1 MEAHWFAFIIL
12 SILCSTEA
20 KLTKKQPRSVA
31 KRQFQVGDLDN
42 VLGQL
47 GLCSPPVVLS
57 HGTVTLHGGLSV
69 GDTAS
74 IACLS
79 GYRLDGVDQITC
91 LGGTDNG
98 GWSDP
103 MPTCVQECS
112 GLYTAPRGKLY
123 SPGHPGNYP
132 MDVTCAYTLSAPPGT
147 GIHIRLASFSTE
159 DGYDFLRV
167 YNGADTSSGA
177 VRSFSGPMP
186 GDDDARQYKS
196 TSTQLFLRFN
206 SDSSSTDAGFVVD
219 YEHYDLSTR
228 ECDEPGTLAYGTQVV
243 TGMLEGDFIFYTCDP
258 GYVLHGPQAIMCL
271 PGDNRVW
278 SDSPPTCVAEC
289 GGDFHDPSGILL
301 SPNYPNL
308 YPTNQNCYYTVTVS
322 PGNYLELTV
331 KAFQTEST
339 HDALQIRDGGD
350 SSAALIGSYSGTSL
364 SVGDAIRTTSYELY
378 MWFKTDA
385 SSQHTGFKLEYQ
397 ALDITSL
404 QCDDPGTPSYSSR
417 VETGLSAGDTI
428 TYTCN
433 PGYTMHGSATVTC
446 LTGDRRVWDSAPPT
460 CHAECGGNW
469 QDPSGTM
476 LSPNYPSL
484 YPINQNCYYTV
495 TAAPGNYLE
504 LTVKAFRTES
514 TYDVLQIRDGGDN
527 SATVIGSY
535 SGTSL
540 AANDVIKTTSYQLY
554 MWFKTD
560 SSTQHNGF
568 KIEYQAV
575 DINLRQ
581 CDDPGTPTYAS
592 RPVSATFAAGN
603 SITYSCDP
611 GYTMHGT
618 PTITCLTG
626 DSRVWSA
633 APPTCSA
640 ECGGDWSDLTGAIL
654 SPDFPNVYPFSNT
667 CYYTITVTSGYI
679 IALTVDV
686 FSTEANY
693 DYLEIRDGGGS
704 SATMIGRYSGSGL
717 SPNDVIESTSNQ
729 LWLKFTSD
737 SSDSRQG
744 FRIYYD
750 SSYVDTRPCDD
761 PGTPSYSSR
770 VVEGFGAGDKITYTC
785 NPGYTMHGSATITC
799 LTGDSRVWDAA
810 PPTCRAECGSD
821 WTAPTGAVLSPN
833 YPSTYGYNRNCIY
846 TISVQPGQ
854 GIRLTVR
861 DFVTENGDDYLQI
874 RDGIDGSA
882 TLIGQYSGSQ
892 LHTGDVIESTSYQL
906 HFRFWADS
914 TSTYTGFHID
924 YQVFDI
930 TLRSC
935 DDPGTPSYS
944 SRVQTGLSA
953 GDTITYTCNPGYT
966 MHGSATITC
975 LTGNSRVWSAAP
987 PTCTAECGSDWTAPA
1002 GAVLSPNYPSTYGYN
1017 RNCVYTISVQPGQG
1031 IRLTVRDFRTEV
1043 SDDYLQIRDG
1053 VDSSAT
1059 LIGQYSGS
1067 QLSTGQVLESTSHQ
1081 LWFKFW
1087 ADSSSAYSG
1096 FHIDYA
1102 AFDMTL
1108 RDCDEPGTPSYSSR
1122 VVEGFGAGDSITYTC
1137 NPGYTMHGSATITC
1151 LTGNSRVWDAAPP
1164 TCRAECGSDWT
1175 APTGAVLSPNY
1186 PSTYGYNRNCIY
1198 TISVQPGQ
1206 GIRLTVRDFRTEVSD
1221 DYLQIRDGMD
1231 SSATLIGQYSGS
1243 QLSTGQVLEST
1254 SHQLWFKFWAD
1265 SSSAYSGFHIDYAAF
1280 DITLRGCDDPGTP
1293 SYSSRVVEGFGAGDK
1308 ITYTC
1313 NPGYTMHGSAT
1324 ITCLTGDSRVWD
1336 AAPPTCRAECGADWT
1351 GPRGAVLSPN
1361 YPSSYGYNQNCYY
1374 TVTVSPGEYIQL
1386 TVRSFRTEDSDDY
1399 LEIRNGADSSGT
1411 LLSRYSGSDLSAGD
1425 VLKSTSYQLYF
1436 KFHSDSSSNYQGFHI
1451 DYQAVDIGLRQCEDP
1466 GTPTYAS
1473 RPVVA
1478 TFSAGQAITYACNP
1492 GYTMHGAPTITCLT
1506 GDDRVWSDAPPTC
1519 VAECGGDYRYASSG
1533 AVLSPNY
1540 PGSYGNN
1547 KDCYYTITQDSGSGI
1562 RLTVRDFYLQSS
1574 GDYLDIR
1581 DGPDVSAALIGRYDG
1596 SDLSAGDVIESTGY
1610 TLWLRFHSD
1619 SIYSYTGFHI
1629 DFARYDL
1636 TYRECDD
1643 PGTPSY
1649 SSRVVEGF
1657 GPGDKITYTCNPGY
1671 TMHGSATITCLTGA
1685 NRVWS
1690 SAPPSCDAECGSDWT
1705 SSTGAVL
1712 SPNYPSSY
1720 PSNQN
1725 CYYTITVSP
1734 GSFIQ
1739 LTVRAFYMGSSSGD
1753 YLEIRD
1759 GGSSTASLIS
1769 RYTSSQLSAGDVIK
1783 STSYQLWFKF
1793 YSDSR
1798 YSSTGFLIDYT
1809 EMDISLRSCDDPGTP
1824 SYSTRA
1830 VTGFSAGQS
1839 ITFTCNPGYTMHG
1852 GSTITC
1858 LTGNSRVWS
1867 DANPTCTAECG
1878 SDWTASTGAVLS
1890 PNYPSSYPSNQN
1902 CYYTITVSPGSF
1914 IQLTVRAFYTGSNS
1928 GDYLEIRDGG
1938 AESATRIGRYYGSQ
1952 LSTGDVIK
1960 STSYQLWF
1968 KFRSDS
1974 TYTYSGYHIDYAEMD
1989 ISLRSCDD
1997 PGTPSYSTRA
2007 VTGFSAGQSITFTCN
2022 PGYTMHGGST
2032 ITCLTGNS
2040 RVWSDANPTCT
2051 AECGSDWTASTGA
2064 VLSPNYPSSYPSNQ
2078 NCYYTI
2084 TVSPGSFIQL
2094 TVRAFYTGSSSGD
2107 YLEIRDGGT
2116 ETDTRIGR
2124 YSGSALST
2132 GDVIKSTSYQLWF
2145 KFRSDSTY
2153 TYSGFHID
2161 YAETDINL
2169 RSCDDPGTPS
2179 YSSRAVTG
2187 FSAGQSITF
2196 TCNPGYTMHGDA
2208 TITCLTGNSRVW
2220 SDANPTCVAECG
2232 SDWTASTGAV
2242 LSPNYPSSY
2251 PSNQNCYYTITVSP
2265 GSFIQLTVRAF
2276 YTGSNSG
2283 DYLEIRDGGTE
2294 TDTRIG
2300 RYSGSGLSER
2310 DVIKSTSY
2318 QLWFKFRSD
2327 STYTYSG
2334 FHIDYAAVDI
2344 SLRSC
2349 DDPGTPP
2356 NSNRAMTTFDAG
2368 NSITYTCNPGY
2379 TMHGSATITCLT
2391 GDSRVWS
2398 EDPPSCVAEC
2408 GGDWREPTG
2417 AILSPNYPSSY
2428 SSSQTCYYTIT
2439 VEPGRTIRL
2448 TVRAFYTQSSS
2459 DYLEIH
2465 DGPDISAALIGR
2477 YSGSGLSNS
2486 DVISSTTNQL
2496 WFKFRSDSSINYS
2509 GFKLDY
2515 EAV

>member
-1151 LTGNSRVWDAAPP
+1151 LTGN
-1164 TCRAECGSDWT
+1164 
-1175 APTGAVLSPNY
+1175 
-1186 PSTYGYNRNCIY
+1186 
-1198 TISVQPGQ
+1198 
-1206 GIRLTVRDFRTEVSD
+1206 
-1221 DYLQIRDGMD
+1221 
-1231 SSATLIGQYSGS
+1231 
-1243 QLSTGQVLEST
+1243 
-1254 SHQLWFKFWAD
+1254 
-1265 SSSAYSGFHIDYAAF
+1265 
-1280 DITLRGCDDPGTP
+1280 
-1293 SYSSRVVEGFGAGDK
+1293 
-1308 ITYTC
+1308 
-1313 NPGYTMHGSAT
+1313 
-1324 ITCLTGDSRVWD
+1324 SRVWD

>member
-20 KLTKKQPRSVA
+20 KLTKKPRSVA

-132 MDVTCAYTLSAPPGT
+132 LDATCAYTLSAPPGT

-228 ECDEPGTLAYGTQVV
+228 ECDEPGTLAFGTQVV
-243 TGMLEGDFIFYTCDP
+243 TGMLEGDFIFYTCDL

-278 SDSPPTCVAEC
+278 SDSPPACVAEC

-433 PGYTMHGSATVTC
+433 PGYTMHGSATITC

-527 SATVIGSY
+527 SATGIGSY

-603 SITYSCDP
+603 SITYTCDP

-717 SPNDVIESTSNQ
+717 SPNDVIQSTSNQ

-799 LTGDSRVWDAA
+799 LTG
-810 PPTCRAECGSD
+810 
-821 WTAPTGAVLSPN
+821 
-833 YPSTYGYNRNCIY
+833 
-846 TISVQPGQ
+846 
-854 GIRLTVR
+854 
-861 DFVTENGDDYLQI
+861 
-874 RDGIDGSA
+874 
-882 TLIGQYSGSQ
+882 
-892 LHTGDVIESTSYQL
+892 
-906 HFRFWADS
+906 
-914 TSTYTGFHID
+914 
-924 YQVFDI
+924 
-930 TLRSC
+930 
-935 DDPGTPSYS
+935 
-944 SRVQTGLSA
+944 
-953 GDTITYTCNPGYT
+953 
-966 MHGSATITC
+966 
-975 LTGNSRVWSAAP
+975 
-987 PTCTAECGSDWTAPA
+987 
-1002 GAVLSPNYPSTYGYN
+1002 
-1017 RNCVYTISVQPGQG
+1017 
-1031 IRLTVRDFRTEV
+1031 
-1043 SDDYLQIRDG
+1043 
-1053 VDSSAT
+1053 
-1059 LIGQYSGS
+1059 
-1067 QLSTGQVLESTSHQ
+1067 
-1081 LWFKFW
+1081 
-1087 ADSSSAYSG
+1087 
-1096 FHIDYA
+1096 
-1102 AFDMTL
+1102 
-1108 RDCDEPGTPSYSSR
+1108 
-1122 VVEGFGAGDSITYTC
+1122 
-1137 NPGYTMHGSATITC
+1137 
-1151 LTGNSRVWDAAPP
+1151 NSRVWDAAPP
-1164 TCRAECGSDWT
+1164 TCRAECG
-1175 APTGAVLSPNY
+1175 
-1186 PSTYGYNRNCIY
+1186 
-1198 TISVQPGQ
+1198 
-1206 GIRLTVRDFRTEVSD
+1206 E
-1221 DYLQIRDGMD
+1221 
-1231 SSATLIGQYSGS
+1231 
-1243 QLSTGQVLEST
+1243 
-1254 SHQLWFKFWAD
+1254 
-1265 SSSAYSGFHIDYAAF
+1265 
-1280 DITLRGCDDPGTP
+1280 
-1293 SYSSRVVEGFGAGDK
+1293 
-1308 ITYTC
+1308 
-1313 NPGYTMHGSAT
+1313 
-1324 ITCLTGDSRVWD
+1324 
-1336 AAPPTCRAECGADWT
+1336 DWT

-1374 TVTVSPGEYIQL
+1374 TITVSPGEYIQL

-1451 DYQAVDIGLRQCEDP
+1451 DYQGVDIGLRQCEDP

-1478 TFSAGQAITYACNP
+1478 TFSAGQAITYTCNP

-1759 GGSSTASLIS
+1759 GGSSSASLIS
-1769 RYTSSQLSAGDVIK
+1769 RYTSSQLSAGDLIK

-1852 GSTITC
+1852 GATITC

-1938 AESATRIGRYYGSQ
+1938 
-1952 LSTGDVIK
+1952 
-1960 STSYQLWF
+1960 
-1968 KFRSDS
+1968 
-1974 TYTYSGYHIDYAEMD
+1974 
-1989 ISLRSCDD
+1989 
-1997 PGTPSYSTRA
+1997 
-2007 VTGFSAGQSITFTCN
+2007 
-2022 PGYTMHGGST
+2022 
-2032 ITCLTGNS
+2032 
-2040 RVWSDANPTCT
+2040 
-2051 AECGSDWTASTGA
+2051 
-2064 VLSPNYPSSYPSNQ
+2064 
-2078 NCYYTI
+2078 
-2084 TVSPGSFIQL
+2084 
-2094 TVRAFYTGSSSGD
+2094 
-2107 YLEIRDGGT
+2107 T

-2161 YAETDINL
+2161 YAEIDISL

-2196 TCNPGYTMHGDA
+2196 TCNPGYTMHGGA

-2220 SDANPTCVAECG
+2220 SDPNPTCVAECG

-2344 SLRSC
+2344 FLRSC

-2356 NSNRAMTTFDAG
+2356 NSNRAVTTFEAG

-2398 EDPPSCVAEC
+2398 EDLPSCVAEC

-2448 TVRAFYTQSSS
+2448 TVGAFYTESGS

>member
-132 MDVTCAYTLSAPPGT
+132 LDATCAYTLSAPPGT

-228 ECDEPGTLAYGTQVV
+228 ECDEPGTLAFGTQVV
-243 TGMLEGDFIFYTCDP
+243 TGMLEGDFIFYTCDL

-278 SDSPPTCVAEC
+278 SDSPPACVAEC

-433 PGYTMHGSATVTC
+433 PGYTMHGSATITC

-527 SATVIGSY
+527 SATGIGSY

-603 SITYSCDP
+603 SITYTCDP

-717 SPNDVIESTSNQ
+717 SPNDVIQSTSNQ

-799 LTGDSRVWDAA
+799 LTGNSRVWDAA

-861 DFVTENGDDYLQI
+861 DFVTENLDDYLQI

-882 TLIGQYSGSQ
+882 TLIGRYSGSQ

-906 HFRFWADS
+906 YFRFWADS

-987 PTCTAECGSDWTAPA
+987 PTCTAECGSDWTAP
-1002 GAVLSPNYPSTYGYN
+1002 
-1017 RNCVYTISVQPGQG
+1017 
-1031 IRLTVRDFRTEV
+1031 
-1043 SDDYLQIRDG
+1043 
-1053 VDSSAT
+1053 
-1059 LIGQYSGS
+1059 
-1067 QLSTGQVLESTSHQ
+1067 
-1081 LWFKFW
+1081 
-1087 ADSSSAYSG
+1087 
-1096 FHIDYA
+1096 
-1102 AFDMTL
+1102 
-1108 RDCDEPGTPSYSSR
+1108 
-1122 VVEGFGAGDSITYTC
+1122 
-1137 NPGYTMHGSATITC
+1137 
-1151 LTGNSRVWDAAPP
+1151 
-1164 TCRAECGSDWT
+1164 
-1175 APTGAVLSPNY
+1175 TGAVLSPNY

-1221 DYLQIRDGMD
+1221 DYLQIRDGID

-1280 DITLRGCDDPGTP
+1280 DITLRDCDDPGTP
-1293 SYSSRVVEGFGAGDK
+1293 SYSSRVVEGFGAGDT

-1336 AAPPTCRAECGADWT
+1336 AAPPTCRAECGEDWT

-1374 TVTVSPGEYIQL
+1374 TITVSPGEYIQL

-1451 DYQAVDIGLRQCEDP
+1451 DYQGVDIGLRQCEDP

-1478 TFSAGQAITYACNP
+1478 TFSAGQAITYTCNP

-1759 GGSSTASLIS
+1759 GGSSSASLIS
-1769 RYTSSQLSAGDVIK
+1769 RYTSSQLSAGDLIK

-1852 GSTITC
+1852 GATITC

-1867 DANPTCTAECG
+1867 DANPTCT
-1878 SDWTASTGAVLS
+1878 
-1890 PNYPSSYPSNQN
+1890 
-1902 CYYTITVSPGSF
+1902 
-1914 IQLTVRAFYTGSNS
+1914 
-1928 GDYLEIRDGG
+1928 
-1938 AESATRIGRYYGSQ
+1938 
-1952 LSTGDVIK
+1952 
-1960 STSYQLWF
+1960 
-1968 KFRSDS
+1968 
-1974 TYTYSGYHIDYAEMD
+1974 
-1989 ISLRSCDD
+1989 
-1997 PGTPSYSTRA
+1997 
-2007 VTGFSAGQSITFTCN
+2007 
-2022 PGYTMHGGST
+2022 
-2032 ITCLTGNS
+2032 
-2040 RVWSDANPTCT
+2040 
-2051 AECGSDWTASTGA
+2051 
-2064 VLSPNYPSSYPSNQ
+2064 
-2078 NCYYTI
+2078 
-2084 TVSPGSFIQL
+2084 
-2094 TVRAFYTGSSSGD
+2094 
-2107 YLEIRDGGT
+2107 
-2116 ETDTRIGR
+2116 
-2124 YSGSALST
+2124 
-2132 GDVIKSTSYQLWF
+2132 
-2145 KFRSDSTY
+2145 
-2153 TYSGFHID
+2153 
-2161 YAETDINL
+2161 
-2169 RSCDDPGTPS
+2169 
-2179 YSSRAVTG
+2179 
-2187 FSAGQSITF
+2187 
-2196 TCNPGYTMHGDA
+2196 
-2208 TITCLTGNSRVW
+2208 
-2220 SDANPTCVAECG
+2220 AECG

-2344 SLRSC
+2344 FLRSC

-2356 NSNRAMTTFDAG
+2356 NSNRAVTTFEAG

-2398 EDPPSCVAEC
+2398 EDLPSCVAEC

-2448 TVRAFYTQSSS
+2448 TVGAFYTESGS

>member
-132 MDVTCAYTLSAPPGT
+132 LDATCAYTLSAPPGT

-228 ECDEPGTLAYGTQVV
+228 ECDEPGTLAFGTQVV
-243 TGMLEGDFIFYTCDP
+243 TGMLEGDFIFYTCDL

-278 SDSPPTCVAEC
+278 SDSPPACVAEC

-433 PGYTMHGSATVTC
+433 PGYTMHGSATITC

-527 SATVIGSY
+527 SATGIGSY

-603 SITYSCDP
+603 SITYTCDP

-717 SPNDVIESTSNQ
+717 SPNDVIQSTSNQ

-799 LTGDSRVWDAA
+799 LTGNSRVWDAA

-861 DFVTENGDDYLQI
+861 DFVTENLDDYLQI

-882 TLIGQYSGSQ
+882 TLIGRYSGSQ

-906 HFRFWADS
+906 YFRFWADS

-930 TLRSC
+930 TLRSCDDPGTPSYSSRVQTGLSAGDTITYTCNPGYTMHGSATITCLTGNSRVWSAAPPTCTAECGSDWTAPTGAVLSPNYPSTYGYNRNCIYTISVQPGQGIRLTVRDFRTEVSDDYLQIRDGIDSSATLIGQYSGSQLSTGQVLESTSHQLWFKFWADSSSAYSGFHIDYAAFDITLRDC

-1053 VDSSAT
+1053 
-1059 LIGQYSGS
+1059 
-1067 QLSTGQVLESTSHQ
+1067 
-1081 LWFKFW
+1081 
-1087 ADSSSAYSG
+1087 
-1096 FHIDYA
+1096 
-1102 AFDMTL
+1102 
-1108 RDCDEPGTPSYSSR
+1108 
-1122 VVEGFGAGDSITYTC
+1122 
-1137 NPGYTMHGSATITC
+1137 
-1151 LTGNSRVWDAAPP
+1151 
-1164 TCRAECGSDWT
+1164 
-1175 APTGAVLSPNY
+1175 
-1186 PSTYGYNRNCIY
+1186 
-1198 TISVQPGQ
+1198 
-1206 GIRLTVRDFRTEVSD
+1206 
-1221 DYLQIRDGMD
+1221 MD

-1280 DITLRGCDDPGTP
+1280 DITLRDCDDPGTP
-1293 SYSSRVVEGFGAGDK
+1293 SYSSRVVEGFGAGDT

-1336 AAPPTCRAECGADWT
+1336 AAPPTCRAECGEDWT

-1374 TVTVSPGEYIQL
+1374 TITVSPGEYIQL

-1451 DYQAVDIGLRQCEDP
+1451 DYQGVDIGLRQCEDP

-1478 TFSAGQAITYACNP
+1478 TFSAGQAITYTCNP

-1759 GGSSTASLIS
+1759 GGSSSASLIS
-1769 RYTSSQLSAGDVIK
+1769 RYTSSQLSAGDLIK

-1809 EMDISLRSCDDPGTP
+1809 EMDIGLRSCDDPGTP
-1824 SYSTRA
+1824 SYSSRA

-1852 GSTITC
+1852 GATITC

-1867 DANPTCTAECG
+1867 DPNPTCTAECG
-1878 SDWTASTGAVLS
+1878 SDWTVPTGAVLS

-1914 IQLTVRAFYTGSNS
+1914 IQLTVRAFYTGSN
-1928 GDYLEIRDGG
+1928 
-1938 AESATRIGRYYGSQ
+1938 
-1952 LSTGDVIK
+1952 
-1960 STSYQLWF
+1960 
-1968 KFRSDS
+1968 
-1974 TYTYSGYHIDYAEMD
+1974 
-1989 ISLRSCDD
+1989 
-1997 PGTPSYSTRA
+1997 
-2007 VTGFSAGQSITFTCN
+2007 
-2022 PGYTMHGGST
+2022 
-2032 ITCLTGNS
+2032 
-2040 RVWSDANPTCT
+2040 
-2051 AECGSDWTASTGA
+2051 
-2064 VLSPNYPSSYPSNQ
+2064 
-2078 NCYYTI
+2078 
-2084 TVSPGSFIQL
+2084 
-2094 TVRAFYTGSSSGD
+2094 SGD

-2161 YAETDINL
+2161 YAEIDISL

-2196 TCNPGYTMHGDA
+2196 TCNPGYTMHGGA

-2220 SDANPTCVAECG
+2220 SDPNPTCVAECG

-2344 SLRSC
+2344 FLRSC

-2356 NSNRAMTTFDAG
+2356 NSNRAVTTFEAG

-2398 EDPPSCVAEC
+2398 EDLPSCVAEC

-2448 TVRAFYTQSSS
+2448 TVGAFYTESGS